1 MEVWKEGRKDRT
13 PINHHHSLSYWK
25 HTLVLIYTLH
35 STTEDPTSHQFTQV
49 MEYFSLLSCIPETP
63 SLYSVEQ
70 ERTHSPH
77 LTWSLLWP
85 WQSGCKMRWD
95 AKPCCESAN
104 CVPMTKAFPWES
116 SKSFYEGLLLRT
128 LKSQHQE
135 EQNTHVEEMASSN
148 DRIRSWSMYLFM
160 AGSQSTHFNK
170 MSNYCQSRH

>member
-49 MEYFSLLSCIPETP
+49 MEYFSLLSCTPETP

-104 CVPMTKAFPWES
+104 CVPMTKAFPWERVLS
-116 SKSFYEGLLLRT
+116 
-128 LKSQHQE
+128 
-135 EQNTHVEEMASSN
+135 
-148 DRIRSWSMYLFM
+148 LFM
-160 AGSQSTHFNK
+160 KDCYWEHWKVSTKKNK
-170 MSNYCQSRH
+170 IHMLRKWPVQMTG